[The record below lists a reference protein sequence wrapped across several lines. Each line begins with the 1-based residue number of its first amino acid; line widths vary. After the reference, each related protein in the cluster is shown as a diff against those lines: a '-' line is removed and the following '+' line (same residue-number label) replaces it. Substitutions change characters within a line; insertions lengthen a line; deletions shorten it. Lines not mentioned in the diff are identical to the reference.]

1 MIPEQKEISNEIISI
16 PRRFSISYK
25 IIGILFVIITIHML
39 IVLLSAPLGIRSLS
53 YIFYIIFVAALA
65 YGFFTMKKWI
75 ITLLGIIV
83 LFTAI
88 KIGVGFFQG
97 AFKANAL
104 GISALIP
111 FIIFGALFVFSYFS
125 RFHLKGGYEKIK

>member
-1 MIPEQKEISNEIISI
+1 
-16 PRRFSISYK
+16 
-25 IIGILFVIITIHML
+25 
-39 IVLLSAPLGIRSLS
+39 
-53 YIFYIIFVAALA
+53 
-65 YGFFTMKKWI
+65 MKKWI

-125 RFHLKGGYEKIK
+125 RFHLKGGYEKIKIIVPYATSLAFIQILIYFYK